1 MEIDILN
8 ILSQYCFPIV
18 ACVAM
23 AWYVK
28 YSQDRSRED
37 LRTTWNAHEAEIDK
51 LTEAINNNTK
61 AIDKLVI
68 YIGDKDNER

>member
-1 MEIDILN
+1 MEMDILT

-23 AWYVK
+23 GWYVK

-37 LRTTWNAHEAEIDK
+37 LRSTWKAHEDEIDK
-51 LTEAINNNTK
+51 LTEAINNNTR
-61 AIDKLVI
+61 ALDKLVV
-68 YIGDKDNER
+68 YMGDKDNEQ